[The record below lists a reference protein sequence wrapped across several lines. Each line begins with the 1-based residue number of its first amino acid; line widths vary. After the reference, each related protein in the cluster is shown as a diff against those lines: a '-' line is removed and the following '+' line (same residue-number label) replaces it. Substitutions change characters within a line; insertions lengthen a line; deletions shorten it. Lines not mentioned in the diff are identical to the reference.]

1 MRHLQEDYG
10 SYYQRNLCTVK
21 SVAGLL
27 LSYTLL
33 SQGLSSHDE
42 AYSKACIL
50 LGWYH
55 TYDFFDKIQLDA
67 EKVLQQINCI
77 SGTNEEFRIA
87 LAPNRTIAQE
97 VQKLA
102 RLKTKE
108 VRMPPGFKQLQNSKS
123 LLSPSVIDVWLLL
136 LYDEVK
142 DKGMSLLVLLNS
154 YFASLFAEEGR
165 LCESFTIEV
174 TGEQFRNEMRSI
186 EQITP
191 DSQLFSKWLERDLI
205 GTLNGLDLS
214 GFNFS
219 GVNLV
224 EWDLSSAPVIKS
236 PEERDAALKSME
248 PEERAATEVSMS
260 PDVSPKVR
268 LTALAHMSPE
278 AKEVGLAGMMPEDLA
293 AALASL
299 SPEDMAA
306 TLASMSPGIMAKAL
320 ASMSPKERADALLIM
335 SPEEREEAV
344 KSMSPGSMAA
354 ALGSMKPKEAR
365 SILGRGYR
373 GAILE
378 DCMFIDCE
386 ITKCNLQGAVLSG
399 SRFGRFGRFGEEG
412 VWIGIRNC
420 NFSATTFGD
429 YEGPTTYFQ
438 EVEISHTSFKQAR
451 LQNTRFTNSLLTNVH
466 FNAASFRDVVFTNP
480 IGPAPTR
487 RTGLYDCDF
496 TGAFLETT
504 LVFHNVKLTN
514 CFFNKATGNKARGFN
529 LVFESC
535 ELQNVHFDDAEL
547 DAVEFRGSCELKS
560 VFFTNATLGHL
571 YFNYSHASTWCS
583 VFDPSLDLSGA
594 KIFSCRKGSED
605 ASIVAGDIF
614 GFLKRVGCKL
624 RAPPIEEMSAPPASV
639 EQSNPYKPAYPSLR
653 LGLGTYAPRRRP
665 NYKSRTRQH
674 ARSKKYCS
682 QKMTGSKPR
691 DVSLNRTKTPY
702 YKGYLAP
709 RRRRSTKSRRNR
721 KSLRKSQRKLATRKK
736 ARRSN
741 RLQSRRRATPNR
753 PSKKRRSRK
762 ATRTVKKSTRRR
774 IRSKRT
780 RSRAGKEV
788 HPASGEEGANP
799 DES

>member
-1 MRHLQEDYG
+1 MKRFTTKETLGIAALLSIPFLVYRFTNAYDPHTQDLCRFDLSSPGNREVIMRHLQEDYG

-42 AYSKACIL
+42 AYLKACTL

-55 TYDFFDKIQLDA
+55 TYDFFDKIHRDA
-67 EKVLQQINCI
+67 EEVLRQIDCI
-77 SGTNEEFRIA
+77 SGTNKESRTD
-87 LAPNRTIAQE
+87 LAPYQELAQE
-97 VQKLA
+97 ALKLA
-102 RLKTKE
+102 SLKTKE
-108 VRMPPGFKQLQNSKS
+108 VRMPPGVGRT
-123 LLSPSVIDVWLLL
+123 PIDVWLEKD
-136 LYDEVK
+136 YDEVK
-142 DKGMSLLVLLNS
+142 NEGISLRVLLNR
-154 YFASLFAEEGR
+154 YFASLFVEKGR
-165 LCESFTIEV
+165 MCESFTIEV

-191 DSQLFSKWLERDLI
+191 DSQLFSMKLERDERDLI

-320 ASMSPKERADALLIM
+320 ASMSPKERAEAMISM
-335 SPEEREEAV
+335 GPEEREEAMI
-344 KSMSPGSMAA
+344 SMSPGIMAA
-354 ALGSMKPKEAR
+354 ALESMEPMMAR
-365 SILGRGYR
+365 RIRGRGYR

-386 ITKCNLQGAVLSG
+386 ITKCNLHGAVLSG
-399 SRFGRFGRFGEEG
+399 SRFGRFGEEG
-412 VWIGIRNC
+412 VRIGIRNC

-451 LQNTRFTNSLLTNVH
+451 LQNTRFTNSPLTNVH
-466 FNAASFRDVVFTNP
+466 FNAASFRDVVFTDP
-480 IGPAPTR
+480 IGPAPMR
-487 RTGLYDCDF
+487 RTELYECDF
-496 TGAFLETT
+496 TGAFFETT
-504 LVFHNVKLTN
+504 VVFHNVKLIN
-514 CFFNKATGNKARGFN
+514 CFFNKATGNKARGFK

-535 ELQNVHFDDAEL
+535 ELQNVHFDDADL

-605 ASIVAGDIF
+605 ASIVDGDLL
-614 GFLKRVGCKL
+614 GFLKRVGCEL
-624 RAPPIEEMSAPPASV
+624 RAPIEEISAPPAYV
-639 EQSNPYKPAYPSLR
+639 DKQSNLFGPAYPSLNMA
-653 LGLGTYAPRRRP
+653 LGDHST
-665 NYKSRTRQH
+665 SR
-674 ARSKKYCS
+674 S
-682 QKMTGSKPR
+682 P
-691 DVSLNRTKTPY
+691 
-702 YKGYLAP
+702 
-709 RRRRSTKSRRNR
+709 RRRSTRKSRARQSAR
-721 KSLRKSQRKLATRKK
+721 RKK
-736 ARRSN
+736 LVRSRVKRSKSRARRTPAYGKVPNGVSSRSTSRMRN
-741 RLQSRRRATPNR
+741 KKKRPSRRRR
-753 PSKKRRSRK
+753 KRSRS
-762 ATRTVKKSTRRR
+762 ARRNY
-774 IRSKRT
+774 I
-780 RSRAGKEV
+780 
-788 HPASGEEGANP
+788 
-799 DES
+799 